1 MTLHYYS
8 PKGYNFLQ
16 KLIALPNSSSI
27 RTWAVS
33 VDCETGYLLN
43 VIKLIGEMGVE
54 KPWTSD
60 KVLVVDAT
68 PLHKG
73 MYGIKKQNNMWAQ
86 LTMDLLY

>member
-16 KLIALPNSSSI
+16 KSNVLPNLSSI

-33 VDCETGYLLN
+33 VDCESGYLFN
-43 VIKLIGEMGVE
+43 VIKLIGKMGVE

-68 PLHKG
+68 ALHKG
-73 MYGIKKQNNMWAQ
+73 MYGIQKQNNM
-86 LTMDLLY
+86 